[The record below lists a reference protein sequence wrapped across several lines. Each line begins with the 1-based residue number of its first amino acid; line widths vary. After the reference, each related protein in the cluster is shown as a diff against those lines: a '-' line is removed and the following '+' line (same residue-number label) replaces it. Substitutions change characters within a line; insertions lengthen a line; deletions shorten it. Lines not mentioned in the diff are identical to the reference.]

1 MKFIKKQIK
10 KILKFLG
17 FTLKKY
23 SDFDLE
29 QLNFNSLNFTAN
41 KKLVLMKY
49 KTKEGKEF
57 ILYKNYRY
65 GLKRSYLSYPSIRNL
80 LYLSNNIKS
89 NKKIKS
95 KLKEFIGTH
104 TLTYPIKEIDN
115 YANEI
120 ITKYSD
126 FFIESNNSFFPK
138 INEHEFFI
146 NLKKQLKWTKSY
158 LKMYNLNKKKMKI
171 LEVGPG
177 SGMLSISL
185 SLLGHEVIG
194 IDKNYYK
201 EDSYPQIRRKIYQ
214 KLSGSKVSFID
225 DDILT
230 FNKFNKNYFD
240 LVLSISVLE
249 HIKDFPLLLD
259 RLKKILDKNGF
270 LLHRYGHYWSEEGAH
285 SLGNLDAPW
294 LHAILKINEIERYLK
309 IVRPYEYKVC
319 LEWIKKCLNKKI
331 NSSYVQKE
339 LVKRKFSILSWHESK
354 NFKNRLNYLD
364 PKIINQVLN
373 NNPQLSLSDLLCS
386 DTTFLSSNLK

>member
-1 MKFIKKQIK
+1 
-10 KILKFLG
+10 
-17 FTLKKY
+17 
-23 SDFDLE
+23 
-29 QLNFNSLNFTAN
+29 
-41 KKLVLMKY
+41 
-49 KTKEGKEF
+49 
-57 ILYKNYRY
+57 
-65 GLKRSYLSYPSIRNL
+65 
-80 LYLSNNIKS
+80 
-89 NKKIKS
+89 
-95 KLKEFIGTH
+95 
-104 TLTYPIKEIDN
+104 
-115 YANEI
+115 
-120 ITKYSD
+120 
-126 FFIESNNSFFPK
+126 
-138 INEHEFFI
+138 
-146 NLKKQLKWTKSY
+146 
-158 LKMYNLNKKKMKI
+158 MKI

-177 SGMLSISL
+177 SGILSISL

-331 NSSYVQKE
+331 NSSYVQK
-339 LVKRKFSILSWHESK
+339 
-354 NFKNRLNYLD
+354 N
-364 PKIINQVLN
+364 
-373 NNPQLSLSDLLCS
+373 
-386 DTTFLSSNLK
+386 

>member
-1 MKFIKKQIK
+1 MKFIKEQIK
-10 KILKFLG
+10 KILRFFG
-17 FTLKKY
+17 FALKEY

-29 QLNFNSLNFTAN
+29 QLNFNTLNFKTN

-57 ILYKNYRY
+57 ILFKNYRY

-104 TLTYPIKEIDN
+104 TLTCPIKEIDN

-120 ITKYSD
+120 IIKYSD
-126 FFIESNNSFFPK
+126 FFIESNNSFFPQ

-146 NLKKQLKWTKSY
+146 NLKKQLKWTQSY
-158 LKMYNLNKKKMKI
+158 LNMYGLNKKRMKI
-171 LEVGPG
+171 LEIGPG

-201 EDSYPQIRRKIYQ
+201 EDSYPQIRRKIYK
-214 KLSGSKVSFID
+214 KLSGSKVNFID

-230 FNKFNKNYFD
+230 FNKFNKNHFD

-249 HIKDFPLLLD
+249 HIKNFPLLLD

-285 SLGNLDAPW
+285 SLGNLDSPW

-309 IVRPYEYKVC
+309 VVRPYEYKVC

-386 DTTFLSSNLK
+386 DTTFLSSNSK

>member
-29 QLNFNSLNFTAN
+29 QINFNTLNFTAN
-41 KKLVLMKY
+41 KKSVLMKY

-57 ILYKNYRY
+57 ILFKNYRY

-89 NKKIKS
+89 NEKIKS

-126 FFIESNNSFFPK
+126 LFIENNNSFFPK
-138 INEHEFFI
+138 INEHKFFI

-158 LKMYNLNKKKMKI
+158 LKMYSLNKKRMKI

-339 LVKRKFSILSWHESK
+339 LVKKKFSILSWHESK